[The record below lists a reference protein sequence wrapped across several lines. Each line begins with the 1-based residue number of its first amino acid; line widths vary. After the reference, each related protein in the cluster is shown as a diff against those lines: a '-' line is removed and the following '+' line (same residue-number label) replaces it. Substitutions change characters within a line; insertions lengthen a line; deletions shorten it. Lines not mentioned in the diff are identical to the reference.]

1 MLLEDE
7 WTIRDNQQ
15 PRRSRPGTVFYN
27 FNILN
32 IFLIWIAIAIEN
44 MRLND
49 EEVVTEPV
57 REPDDLDE
65 PIIPEAPESGESG
78 VTIASPALNEIPK
91 SRKRIQPSITDYF
104 TKNHQ

>member
-32 IFLIWIAIAIEN
+32 IIKN
-44 MRLND
+44 KRLND
-49 EEVVTEPV
+49 EEVVM
-57 REPDDLDE
+57 EPDDIDE
-65 PIIPEAPESGESG
+65 PIILEAPESGESG
-78 VTIASPALNEIPK
+78 VTSRALKEIPK

-104 TKNHQ
+104 TKKKQPIKIRFMI